1 MCGIVGYI
9 GDKKAKPILIDGLK
23 RLEYRGYD
31 SAGLAFLQNGEF
43 EILRTQGKLQNLI
56 DKINGREFSAT
67 IGIGHTRWA
76 THGKPDEI
84 NAHPHY
90 SQDVVLVHNGIIENY
105 KPIKDRLITKGH
117 NIVSETDTEIICHLI
132 QDYLNQ
138 DNSFIT
144 SLQKTLKELRGAYSL
159 VMLDRKD
166 NSRIYC
172 ARKGSPLVLGLKEGE
187 KFVASDI
194 PALLTHTNEVMFLHD
209 MELAVLE
216 KNKVTVYDFEG
227 NTVVKTSQIIQW
239 TMAQAEKSGYKHF
252 MLKEIHEQPRVI
264 ADTLLGRVD
273 LEKLNIWLDDAGR
286 MMKEFVRK
294 DEFKIQIVACGTSW
308 HAGLTARYWIE
319 NLAKVPVSVE
329 LSSEF
334 RYRQPLVNENTLV
347 VAISQSGETADT
359 LAAIRESKKMGAK
372 ILSIC
377 NVIGSSIP
385 RESDVTIYT
394 HAGPEI
400 GVASTK
406 AFTTQIA
413 VLYMMAVKLALQKGL
428 LNEDETRVRI
438 KALVELPNLLKTF
451 LTDIKGL
458 QEMTECLHNDEHCY
472 FIGRGIQ
479 YPIILEGALKLKE
492 ISYVHADGYAGGEM
506 KHGPIALIEE
516 GVPLVAVVLKD
527 DLYEKMVSNVQ
538 EMKSRGAF
546 VLGII
551 SKGDDDMKQIC
562 DICIEVP
569 ETHPD
574 LMPFVSVIPLQLLA
588 YYVADAKGTDVDQP
602 RNLAKSVTVE

>member
-1 MCGIVGYI
+1 
-9 GDKKAKPILIDGLK
+9 
-23 RLEYRGYD
+23 
-31 SAGLAFLQNGEF
+31 
-43 EILRTQGKLQNLI
+43 
-56 DKINGREFSAT
+56 
-67 IGIGHTRWA
+67 
-76 THGKPDEI
+76 
-84 NAHPHY
+84 
-90 SQDVVLVHNGIIENY
+90 
-105 KPIKDRLITKGH
+105 
-117 NIVSETDTEIICHLI
+117 
-132 QDYLNQ
+132 
-138 DNSFIT
+138 
-144 SLQKTLKELRGAYSL
+144 
-159 VMLDRKD
+159 
-166 NSRIYC
+166 
-172 ARKGSPLVLGLKEGE
+172 
-187 KFVASDI
+187 
-194 PALLTHTNEVMFLHD
+194 
-209 MELAVLE
+209 
-216 KNKVTVYDFEG
+216 
-227 NTVVKTSQIIQW
+227 
-239 TMAQAEKSGYKHF
+239 
-252 MLKEIHEQPRVI
+252 
-264 ADTLLGRVD
+264 
-273 LEKLNIWLDDAGR
+273 
-286 MMKEFVRK
+286 VRK